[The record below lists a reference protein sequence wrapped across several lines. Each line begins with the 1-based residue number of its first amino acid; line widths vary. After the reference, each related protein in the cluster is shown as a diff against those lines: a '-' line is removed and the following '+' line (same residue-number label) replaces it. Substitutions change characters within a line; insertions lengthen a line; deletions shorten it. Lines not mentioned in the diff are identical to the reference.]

1 MTTPSLLVPS
11 HLPLHIWFLILEFQR
26 ELDTGHLGA
35 LPRGSCLFTSASKTP
50 FSFGQAS
57 ILPVLQAPGAT
68 VLSLVTISPSPFSP
82 STCALQETVGDSS
95 LRHPDPTHYPFTL
108 ETPPEKVAPG
118 PYYP

>member
-1 MTTPSLLVPS
+1 MSLILVALGPS
-11 HLPLHIWFLILEFQR
+11 HGDPVCSPQLLRPLL
-26 ELDTGHLGA
+26 A
-35 LPRGSCLFTSASKTP
+35 SAKL
-50 FSFGQAS
+50 AS
-57 ILPVLQAPGAT
+57 ILPVLQAPWAT

-118 PYYP
+118 PHYP